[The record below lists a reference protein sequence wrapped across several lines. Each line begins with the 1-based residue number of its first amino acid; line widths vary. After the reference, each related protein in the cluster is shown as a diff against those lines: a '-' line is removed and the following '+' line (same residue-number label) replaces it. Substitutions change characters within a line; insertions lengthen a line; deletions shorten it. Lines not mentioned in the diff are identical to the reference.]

1 MNYKEPKH
9 DEFVRNEKF
18 SNVMLML
25 LLLVRLIDNYLAV
38 WIFGEDT
45 PIWFQHWYA
54 GIAFILTATIVWLN
68 RHRLAALNIDRPFI
82 VALIIGGVLYTFY
95 LRYGVGIFVGIA
107 IGLIFLAYQT
117 NQLVLSNPVS
127 FSKATGL
134 LMFLTVL
141 LPLVPVLFIG
151 PTLKSTLDT
160 NAFTTTLQQ
169 ILITD
174 LAAIT
179 FEEVLFRGALW
190 AYIISFG
197 LSARTAFYTT
207 AVFYWISH
215 HRLLALSTPY
225 SFWVSLPIQAILLG
239 IMTWRSKS
247 LTPST
252 ISHFLF
258 NFISQLLLI
267 SFI

>member
-1 MNYKEPKH
+1 MNFEEPKH
-9 DEFVRNEKF
+9 DVFIRNENISSIILTF
-18 SNVMLML
+18 L
-25 LLLVRLIDNYLAV
+25 LLLRLADNYLAV
-38 WIFGEDT
+38 WMFGENT
-45 PIWFQHWYA
+45 PDWFQHWYA
-54 GIAFILTATIVWLN
+54 GIAYILTTTIVWLN

-82 VALIIGGVLYTFY
+82 VALIFGGVLYTFY
-95 LRYGVGIFVGIA
+95 LRYGVGILVGFA

-127 FSKATGL
+127 YSKGTGL

-151 PTLKSTLDT
+151 PTLKSTLDA
-160 NAFTTTLQQ
+160 NAFSTTFQR

-190 AYIISFG
+190 AYILSFG

-207 AVFYWISH
+207 SVFYWISH

-239 IMTWRSKS
+239 LMTWRSKS

>member
-1 MNYKEPKH
+1 MNNKELKH
-9 DEFVRNEKF
+9 DEFVHNEKI
-18 SNVMLML
+18 SNVILIL
-25 LLLVRLIDNYLAV
+25 LVLVRLTDNYLGV
-38 WIFGEDT
+38 WIFGEN
-45 PIWFQHWYA
+45 PPVWFQHWYA
-54 GIAFILTATIVWLN
+54 GMAFILTATIVWLN

-82 VALIIGGVLYTFY
+82 VALIFGGVLYAFY
-95 LRYGVGIFVGIA
+95 LRYGVGILVGIA

-117 NQLVLSNPVS
+117 NQLVLSNPVHY
-127 FSKATGL
+127 SKGTGL
-134 LMFLTVL
+134 LMFLTIL

-174 LAAIT
+174 LAAIA

-190 AYIISFG
+190 AYILSLG
-197 LSARTAFYTT
+197 LSARTAFYST

-215 HRLLALSTPY
+215 HRFLALSTPY
-225 SFWVSLPIQAILLG
+225 SFWVSLPVQAILLG
-239 IMTWRSKS
+239 LMTWRSKS

-258 NFISQLLLI
+258 NFISQLLLL